1 MTTQV
6 NAKIATETD
15 SDEESST
22 YSGEYEE
29 STGSTNS
36 YSYNTYRSEDNFGV
50 GGCFNGADQKWESD
64 GETDVTLFEIL
75 EAVDHA
81 VDSVVDVIIPIPKE
95 TNEDRVA
102 LPDNTKERKI
112 RPVLADEDMGMF
124 NKVFPSSPRKVQP
137 VPKEEKISRGRGLF
151 YKKSLNID
159 TDNGEGGGHQFKS
172 FSPRMLSPKRF
183 LSPRRKKKVDLEPAD
198 TDETSTD
205 GSSFSPRV
213 FSPKRILS
221 PKREK
226 YTVSAPVDTD
236 ETAREEDS
244 SYFGGTD
251 LAAMLQAM
259 SPKNANAYDDND
271 DESIISKTLNW
282 MSGEQPKKEQK
293 QQEVTD
299 VTEEKKKNKRRFF
312 KRNKKRSTKQSAEEV
327 KYRPEGAEYIW
338 SFTNKNENHFDA
350 NKMKYE
356 DSTTASS
363 YSDDTKKKRV
373 LFRRRRKRQ
382 GKSKYSVFQ

>member
-6 NAKIATETD
+6 NAKIAIETD

-22 YSGEYEE
+22 YSGEYDE

-36 YSYNTYRSEDNFGV
+36 YSYNTYRSEDNFVV

-75 EAVDHA
+75 EAVDNA
-81 VDSVVDVIIPIPKE
+81 VDSVVDVIIPKE

-102 LPDNTKERKI
+102 PPDNTKERKI
-112 RPVLADEDMGMF
+112 RPVLADEDMGIF

-159 TDNGEGGGHQFKS
+159 TDDGEGGGRRFKS
-172 FSPRMLSPKRF
+172 FSPRMLSPKRM
-183 LSPRRKKKVDLEPAD
+183 LSPRSKKKVDLEPAD

-244 SYFGGTD
+244 SYFGGRD
-251 LAAMLQAM
+251 LAAMLQPM

-299 VTEEKKKNKRRFF
+299 VTEEKKKNKRGFF

-327 KYRPEGAEYIW
+327 KYRPEGAENIW
-338 SFTNKNENHFDA
+338 SFTNKNEN
-350 NKMKYE
+350 E

-373 LFRRRRKRQ
+373 LFRRRKRQ

>member
-1 MTTQV
+1 MTTEF

-22 YSGEYEE
+22 FSGEYEE

-36 YSYNTYRSEDNFGV
+36 YSYNTYRSEDNFDMD
-50 GGCFNGADQKWESD
+50 GCFNGANQKWESD

-75 EAVDHA
+75 EAVDNA
-81 VDSVVDVIIPIPKE
+81 VDSVVDVIIPKE
-95 TNEDRVA
+95 TNEDTSG
-102 LPDNTKERKI
+102 LPDNTKERKV
-112 RPVLADEDMGMF
+112 RPVLADEDMGIF
-124 NKVFPSSPRKVQP
+124 NKVFPSSPRKVKP
-137 VPKEEKISRGRGLF
+137 VPIEEKTSRGRGLF

-159 TDNGEGGGHQFKS
+159 TDDDEGDRRRFKS
-172 FSPRMLSPKRF
+172 FSPRMLSPKRM
-183 LSPRRKKKVDLEPAD
+183 LSPRRKKKVALEPAD

-205 GSSFSPRV
+205 DNSFSPRV

-226 YTVSAPVDTD
+226 YTVSAVDTD
-236 ETAREEDS
+236 ETTREEDS
-244 SYFGGTD
+244 SYFGGKD
-251 LAAMLQAM
+251 LAAMFQAM

-282 MSGEQPKKEQK
+282 MSGEQPKKEQT
-293 QQEVTD
+293 QQEVI
-299 VTEEKKKNKRRFF
+299 VASEEKKSKRSFF
-312 KRNKKRSTKQSAEEV
+312 KRNKKRSPKQSTMEEV

-338 SFTNKNENHFDA
+338 SFTNKNEKAFDA
-350 NKMKYE
+350 NQLKYE
-356 DSTTASS
+356 ESTATSS
-363 YSDDTKKKRV
+363 YSDETRKKRG
-373 LFRRRRKRQ
+373 LFRRRKRQ